1 MFIIHHIA
9 KMTEE
14 KKIILEKID
23 VLISKKKVE
32 LLKEFPSIHEVDD
45 GIIVRFFTKWD
56 NCINNEKIKFK
67 KIININDSGETVVF
81 FYFPQGAYFGFKKRS
96 FIKCITCLNGKI
108 KINFRDKIMVLESFN
123 KVCLEDDEFEGVAL
137 ENTYLI
143 TTNKR

>member
-56 NCINNEKIKFK
+56 NCINNGKIRFK
-67 KIININDSGETVVF
+67 KITNINDSGETVIF
-81 FYFPQGAYFGFKKRS
+81 FYLPQGAYFEFKKRS

-108 KINFRDKIMVLESFN
+108 KINFHNKIMILENFN
-123 KVCLEDDEFEGVAL
+123 KICLKDDEFEGVAL